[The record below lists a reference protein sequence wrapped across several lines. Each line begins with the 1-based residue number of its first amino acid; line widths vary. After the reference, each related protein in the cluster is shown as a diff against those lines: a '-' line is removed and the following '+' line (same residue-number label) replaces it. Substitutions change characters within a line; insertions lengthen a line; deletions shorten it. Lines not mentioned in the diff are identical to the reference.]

1 MQTSFHILS
10 LTNQLKKEIVGANIV
25 ATEFY
30 KKERTA
36 YFFFK
41 NKKRFALA
49 FSYHPTH
56 FGSFL
61 IPASKVKI
69 TTNEKPW
76 PIFDIIGAK
85 ILSIEQLGFD
95 RLFKIIIQN
104 QDKKQ
109 IILLEAIGPNGNILL
124 LDENDSII
132 ASLRKKGFKPGTIYQ
147 PFKIENRLN
156 PLALS
161 LSEIIDHI
169 KDLSDMPLV
178 TFIEKNVLGCH
189 HSLAK
194 EIETRSNIEHEM
206 IKEMS
211 EKDWFEI
218 IQIINQIVESFKT
231 ETKAYLYQ
239 TNRGYEAYPFKLSSV
254 AQQPERYKNLSLAVM
269 ASTEKRQQELSEED
283 IKRNT
288 KDAVRRAIHRI
299 ERRIA
304 KIEKDIEEASAFERY
319 KKTGELLQIN
329 FHRLKKGM
337 SHIAVEDVFDPSRNE
352 IDIPLDS
359 SLSPKTNIEHY
370 FKKFRKGREGLQLLQ
385 RRLTIS
391 REGQKALATIENELD
406 NNYEQAIQHYHSEL
420 MSLLPPEGI
429 KKDLPQRLPYREYF
443 LSTGLKIYVGRDGS
457 NNDRTTFEFA
467 KPYELWFHAQQCPG
481 SHLVMKFPNKSFVPS
496 KYEIEEAAA
505 IAAFFSKAKN
515 DSLVPVIYTQK
526 KYVRKPRK
534 AKAGLVTVEREKS
547 VMVTPQKPEKV

>member
-319 KKTGELLQIN
+319 KKMGELLQIN

>member
-1 MQTSFHILS
+1 M
-10 LTNQLKKEIVGANIV
+10 TNQLKKEIVGANIV

-30 KKERTA
+30 KKERAA

-49 FSYHPTH
+49 FLYHPTH

-69 TTNEKPW
+69 ITNEKPW
-76 PIFDIIGAK
+76 PIFNIIGAK
-85 ILSIEQLGFD
+85 ILSVEQLGFD
-95 RLFKIIIQN
+95 RLFKIIIQH

-109 IILLEAIGPNGNILL
+109 SILLEAIGPNGNILL
-124 LDENDSII
+124 LDENDLIV
-132 ASLRKKGFKPGTIYQ
+132 ASLRKKGFKPGTVYQ
-147 PFKIENRLN
+147 PFKIDNKLN
-156 PLALS
+156 PLTLNS
-161 LSEIIDHI
+161 SVITDHI
-169 KDLSDMPLV
+169 KNLPDIPLV
-178 TFIEKNVLGCH
+178 TFIEKNILGCH
-189 HSLAK
+189 YSLAK
-194 EIETRSNIEHEM
+194 EIETRSNVECES
-206 IKEMS
+206 IKDIS
-211 EKDWFEI
+211 EKDWARI
-218 IQIINQIVESFKT
+218 IQIINQIIESFKT

-283 IKRNT
+283 IKKNT
-288 KDAVRRAIHRI
+288 KDAIRRAVQRL
-299 ERRIA
+299 EKRIA
-304 KIEKDIEEASAFERY
+304 KIEKDIEEASAFEQY
-319 KKTGELLQIN
+319 KKMGELLQIN

-337 SHIAVEDVFDPSRNE
+337 SHIAVEDVFDPSHKE

-359 SLSPKTNIEHY
+359 SLSPKANIEHY
-370 FKKFRKGREGLQLLQ
+370 FKKYRKGREGLQLLQ

-391 REGQKALATIENELD
+391 REELKTLATIKNELD
-406 NNYEQAIQHYHSEL
+406 NNYEQAVQRYHSEL
-420 MSLLPPEGI
+420 MSLLPQEGI
-429 KKDLPQRLPYREYF
+429 KKDLPRRLPYREYS
-443 LSTGLKIYVGRDGS
+443 LSTGLKILVGRDGS
-457 NNDRTTFEFA
+457 DNDRTTFEFA

-481 SHLVMKFPNKSFVPS
+481 SHLVMKFPHKSFVPS

-547 VMVTPQKPEKV
+547 VMVAPKKPEKI